1 MKLITVNVSRYA
13 LVTDAIIGGRGE
25 RGRASPTPY
34 LGSRKAD
41 ESKVFALPSEPA
53 EDALPSE
60 NYERGGAEEEEEGRV

>member
-41 ESKVFALPSEPA
+41 ESKVFALPSE
-53 EDALPSE
+53 DALPSE
-60 NYERGGAEEEEEGRV
+60 HYERGGAEEGEEGRV